1 LTDWKSLGQK
11 PLEDMKAQENPVEK
25 DGQEE
30 YFERRR
36 KELVRVGGV
45 ETSLDDDIEQPVPTT
60 KPLLRDSRFQRTA
73 YSGGSEAIV
82 LPKQVSNRWILA
94 LV

>member
-60 KPLLRDSRFQRTA
+60 KAAAARQQVPENRLLRRVRSHSVT
-73 YSGGSEAIV
+73 
-82 LPKQVSNRWILA
+82 
-94 LV
+94 